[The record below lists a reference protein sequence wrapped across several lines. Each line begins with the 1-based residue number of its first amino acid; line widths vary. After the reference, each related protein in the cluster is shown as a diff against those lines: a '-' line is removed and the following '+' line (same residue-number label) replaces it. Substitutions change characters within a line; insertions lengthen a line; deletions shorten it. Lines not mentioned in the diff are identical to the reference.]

1 MSKEKNRLSVQCRQ
15 PFLKAL
21 GAIFLIAAIA
31 LTQIP
36 VPGVQAV
43 DNDFRMDGNTLIKYT
58 GDSANI
64 TIPNSVK
71 EIATEAFADNEKLTS
86 VTIPESVTKIE
97 NSAFLN
103 CTALKSL
110 TIPDSVKEIGK
121 SAFSGCSAL
130 ASLSIGT
137 GLTKLGA
144 GAFAGCISLSSATM
158 TEGKTSLSESAISER
173 NTSFTCKDGVIYGK
187 NETVVCQMLAGRK
200 SESYSMPSTVTSI
213 AEYAFWDCE
222 NLKKVSLSSNLKE
235 IPAYAFSN
243 CKELE
248 KVDIPYSVNS
258 IQMKAFANCA
268 KLSKIEIPE
277 SVSFIHE
284 TAFDGCILL
293 EGKIKTTPLA
303 ASENTG
309 EVEEEPDNGT
319 QTKDDQDAEVTNQK
333 GKKGNS
339 LSSNSVSSDSVSENI
354 QQIDGMETKEDAS
367 VIGKTKIIGGQALVL
382 IDRKQANVISDGIS
396 SNAIQNS
403 KNENDISEDGTKVVK
418 EAYYRNDAIKNYEFP
433 DGIKEIEDFAFA
445 RSGLSSVTIPN
456 TVEKI
461 GYAAFY
467 HCDELADVTIP
478 ESVTQ
483 IEGEAFN
490 KTAWMNQWV
499 TDDEA
504 EDYLVVGDGILI
516 AYKGNQNTVAVPDNV
531 KSIATDAFK
540 NHTEIT
546 DIIFPDSL
554 TTICDNAFAGCQ
566 NLLSFTGG
574 DNLTTIEEHAFD
586 DCPIEI
592 TSTEVETK
600 ANNYIGTV
608 GKYQVLVKEQGN
620 NEVLQGVKWIS
631 IMASAVIGFILFI
644 KVGINSYKKRI

>member
-1 MSKEKNRLSVQCRQ
+1 MLKEKNRLSVQCRQ

-36 VPGVQAV
+36 VPVVQAV

-58 GDSANI
+58 GDSATV
-64 TIPNSVK
+64 TIPSGVK
-71 EIATEAFADNEKLTS
+71 EIATEAFADNKKLTS
-86 VTIPESVTKIE
+86 VMIPESVTKIE

-103 CTALKSL
+103 CTGLKSL
-110 TIPDSVKEIGK
+110 TISDSVKEIGK

-130 ASLSIGT
+130 TSLSIGT
-137 GLTKLGA
+137 GLTKLGT
-144 GAFAGCISLSSATM
+144 GAFAGCTSLSTATM
-158 TEGKTSLSESAISER
+158 TARKTSLSESAISES

-200 SESYSMPSTVTSI
+200 SESYSMPSTVNSI

-222 NLKKVSLSSNLKE
+222 NLKTVSLSSNLKE

-243 CKELE
+243 CTGLE
-248 KVDIPYSVNS
+248 KAYVPYSMKS

-268 KLSKIEIPE
+268 KLSEIEIPE

-293 EGKIKTTPLA
+293 AG
-303 ASENTG
+303 
-309 EVEEEPDNGT
+309 NGT
-319 QTKDDQDAEVTNQK
+319 KTKDDQDTEATKQTS
-333 GKKGNS
+333 KKENS
-339 LSSNSVSSDSVSENI
+339 LSSNSVSSDSVSENV
-354 QQIDGMETKEDAS
+354 QQIDGMETKEDAN

-382 IDRKQANVISDGIS
+382 IDRKQTNVISDGVS

-403 KNENDISEDGTKVVK
+403 KDENTISEDGTKVVK
-418 EAYYRNDAIKNYEFP
+418 EAYYRNDAIKSYEFP

-456 TVEKI
+456 TVTKI

-490 KTAWMNQWV
+490 KTAWMSQWA
-499 TDDEA
+499 TDDTA

-516 AYKGNQNTVAVPDNV
+516 AYKGNQNTVAIPDNV
-531 KSIATDAFK
+531 KNIATDAFK
-540 NHTEIT
+540 NHTEIA

-554 TTICDNAFAGCQ
+554 TTICDNAFAGCE
-566 NLLSFTGG
+566 NLLSFTGA

-592 TSTEVETK
+592 TSTDVETK
-600 ANNYIGTV
+600 ANNYIGTI
-608 GKYQVLVKEQGN
+608 GKYQVLVKEQEN
-620 NEVLQGVKWIS
+620 NEVLQGVKWIC
-631 IMASAVIGFILFI
+631 IMASAAAGFLLFI
-644 KVGINSYKKRI
+644 KVGINSNKKRI